1 MHFALIT
8 YLLSKAFHVLWIKFK
23 ILNMAHKNLLIYYL
37 ILASTGTSPF
47 LVLYA
52 STLLNLFQFSVCIL
66 HQGQPG
72 LKGEKGE
79 TPRPEGQVGA
89 PGDPGLQG
97 HPGRK
102 GLDGIPGTP
111 GVKGLPGPKGEPV
124 GTQQLFPN
132 YLPSE

>member
-1 MHFALIT
+1 MHFALIM

-66 HQGQPG
+66 HHYP
-72 LKGEKGE
+72 
-79 TPRPEGQVGA
+79 TSA
-89 PGDPGLQG
+89 P
-97 HPGRK
+97 HSSS
-102 GLDGIPGTP
+102 TP
-111 GVKGLPGPKGEPV
+111 GYPCLIYSPPYNF
-124 GTQQLFPN
+124 LFDR
-132 YLPSE
+132 